1 MGFFSASTLVF
12 LGPSC
17 TLLGTVN
24 NSVITLIGCI
34 FVDTEG
40 EALEVGGGE
49 FQLQLHTPPLC
60 HPSKADFQPPRSAFP
75 SGGKQWADGPV
86 SE

>member
-1 MGFFSASTLVF
+1 M
-12 LGPSC
+12 
-17 TLLGTVN
+17 
-24 NSVITLIGCI
+24 

-49 FQLQLHTPPLC
+49 FQLQLLTPPLC